1 MSTRKTGVWLDKEKA
16 YLVHLQ
22 NGEEKM
28 EVIESDVAFQER
40 IPGQGDRRGRLRF
53 RGGQGG
59 GVEMATQEKSEQKR
73 QQKFL
78 QRYYHEIAN
87 HLKDSKKVYIFG
99 PAEAK
104 TELEKEL
111 EADNTFKAAIT
122 DVATS
127 DKMTENQL
135 KAKVKQ
141 HFS

>member
-1 MSTRKTGVWLDKEKA
+1 MSTRKTGVWLDRSKA

-22 NGEEKM
+22 DGKEVM
-28 EVIESDVAFQER
+28 ECIESDVQFRER

-53 RGGQGG
+53 RGAAGG
-59 GVEMATQEKSEQKR
+59 GVEMATEEKSEQKR

-78 QRYYHEIAN
+78 QRYYHEIAE
-87 HLKDSKKVYIFG
+87 HLKKSSKVYIFG

-111 EADNTFKAAIT
+111 EADNTFKAEIT
-122 DVATS
+122 DVDTS
-127 DKMTENQL
+127 DSMTENQL
-135 KAKVKQ
+135 KAKVKA